1 MLALD
6 GPTEGHA
13 MEKSSLIAQARTQLE
28 GARRASS
35 GRSAKTV
42 HGGHEKVLRQ
52 TVIAL
57 CAGRSTDDYENPGE
71 ATVQVITGR
80 VRLASGKHSWDGAA
94 GDLLIMPQ
102 ARSAMHAV
110 EDSVIL
116 LTVAKL
122 P

>member
-1 MLALD
+1 MDKLSLVALARH
-6 GPTEGHA
+6 E
-13 MEKSSLIAQARTQLE
+13 LE
-28 GARRASS
+28 AARRAPA

-57 CAGRSTDDYENPGE
+57 LSDRTTDQWESPGE
-71 ATVQVITGR
+71 ATVQVIVGR
-80 VRLASGKHSWDGAA
+80 VRVVSDRASWEGSP
-94 GDLLIMPQ
+94 GDLVVVPRERAAI
-102 ARSAMHAV
+102 HAV
-110 EDSVIL
+110 EDSVVL

>member
-1 MLALD
+1 
-6 GPTEGHA
+6 

-35 GRSAKTV
+35 VRSAKTV